1 MTVARIIK
9 NKVGRVITAR
19 PEDGLLSV
27 AARLTRHQI
36 GALVVLDQAG
46 GIAGMIVEGDVV
58 RAVAGGQAC
67 SGTLVARD
75 IMKPCHHSCAPETS
89 ESDLLEMMSV
99 NHLQHLPVI
108 SAGRLAGIVS
118 LGDVVRL
125 RREKISEM
133 LTELEQQADHGR
145 FTINLRHRR
154 AAQARPTLARTA

>member
-19 PEDGLLSV
+19 PEDGLMSV

-67 SGTLVARD
+67 TGTLAARD
-75 IMKPCHHSCAPETS
+75 IMKPCHHSCTPETP
-89 ESDLLEMMSV
+89 ESDLLD
-99 NHLQHLPVI
+99 
-108 SAGRLAGIVS
+108 R
-118 LGDVVRL
+118 
-125 RREKISEM
+125 
-133 LTELEQQADHGR
+133 
-145 FTINLRHRR
+145 
-154 AAQARPTLARTA
+154 